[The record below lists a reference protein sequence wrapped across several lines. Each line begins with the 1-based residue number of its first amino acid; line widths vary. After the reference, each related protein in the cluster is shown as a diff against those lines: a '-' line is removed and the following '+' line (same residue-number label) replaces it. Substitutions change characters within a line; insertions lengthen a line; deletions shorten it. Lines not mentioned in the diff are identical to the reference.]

1 MAPAKPALE
10 QSVTLAREGRR
21 MSLLGTA
28 VLAIWNDV
36 AAGGDDEFNHWHT
49 NEHVPER
56 VGVPGFLR
64 GRRYLAVSGSPKY
77 FTLYETESLDTL
89 ARGPYIE
96 RLNNPTPWTSRAL
109 PLFRNNNR
117 SACRVTV
124 SLGQGVGGSLATVRL
139 GPLDGREA
147 ELRGWLT
154 EKALPAVA
162 GHPCVVGAHFCE
174 ADVSATGVPT
184 QERTLRAQDDEVA
197 RWIVLVETGGTE
209 PADAA
214 CRAFLG
220 RDELARHGAAPD
232 AASGLYRLL
241 YCLSK

>member
-1 MAPAKPALE
+1 
-10 QSVTLAREGRR
+10 

-36 AAGGDDEFNHWHT
+36 APGGDAEFDHWHT

-64 GRRYLAVSGSPKY
+64 GRRYLAVSGSHRY

-96 RLNNPTPWTSRAL
+96 RLDNPTAWSRRAL

-117 SACRVTV
+117 SACRVV
-124 SLGQGVGGSLATVRL
+124 LSLGQGVGGSLAAVRL
-139 GPLDGREA
+139 GPREGREA
-147 ELRGWLT
+147 DLRSWLVD
-154 EKALPAVA
+154 KALPALG
-162 GHPCVVGAHFCE
+162 GHPCVVGVHFCE
-174 ADVSATGVPT
+174 ADESATRVPT
-184 QERTLRAQDDEVA
+184 QERRLRPQEDEVA
-197 RWIVLVETGGTE
+197 RWIVLAEAGGTQ
-209 PADAA
+209 PADVAV
-214 CRAFLG
+214 RELLG
-220 RDELARHGAAPD
+220 PDELARQGAGPD
-232 AASGLYRLL
+232 AVFGLYRLL